1 MNVRKLVMFLHTP
14 SHETIPQLVDSRI
27 RIIKA
32 TINCHFSIPTFLL
45 RLPVLPPVLPENS
58 SALRAAVWAGASS
71 VTEWRT
77 AARGRTSSTASVSR
91 TR

>member
-1 MNVRKLVMFLHTP
+1 MQNLYQGSNLAHSKMQCD
-14 SHETIPQLVDSRI
+14 E
-27 RIIKA
+27 
-32 TINCHFSIPTFLL
+32 PTFLL

-77 AARGRTSSTASVSR
+77 AAGGRTSSTASVSR